1 MNKQDYWNLI
11 TKAVQK
17 HPEDQNLYY
26 EFIKEELSKLSYKDR
41 YRFTQFTSEYL
52 KYTEC
57 AGTFMLCKILNDY
70 ISDDTLLY
78 FNLWVI
84 SRGKDFYLQVLA
96 NPDEL
101 NKKLKVKDKDKEFEL
116 FMSLGLDLEENSD
129 AYTDETI
136 NSWNLTK
143 TEIKNIASEIKFLNN
158 EVLGGY
164 DSIGSIIENI
174 PKELPQLSKKFKFKK
189 EKKKNTSTVKTSEKD
204 RWEKAKNEALIKRE
218 KLIAQLEKELKTE
231 IKLTK
236 DWENRFTNYIL
247 PFPSSSMSNFTN
259 GIVNKDTFLFNIS
272 YFRKKEKPL
281 NIVGYN
287 VINSSNTCYYESTEK
302 MLYTFAGASE
312 KHVYM
317 VGNYDGLAKYEGI
330 VNFYFN
336 ILIFDENM
344 QCVNE
349 IKIPCTEKEW
359 IESSI
364 YKNNHLYLYLRIA
377 NEDGYY
383 TEHSTLIFNLN
394 QRKTVGEIKGARFPL
409 FLEENIFYLKNNETY
424 DDPFLYDL
432 YYNNQG
438 IETLLFNHIYQF
450 CIYNQLVIF
459 IQKWKNNCIIKTI
472 NFKTKEEKII
482 FSLKEEDGE
491 IRNLSVGR
499 NILAFDIINPNNS
512 LMKKIIV
519 FYHLLKNEFRL
530 SNADYRIAHST
541 DEKMCKI
548 IDEFYYIYLDRLVDP
563 KNINGKNE
571 HVVFR
576 GAIQELF

>member
-41 YRFTQFTSEYL
+41 YRFSQFTNEYL
-52 KYTEC
+52 RYTES
-57 AGTFMLCKILNDY
+57 AGTIMLCKIINDY

-84 SRGKDFYLQVLA
+84 SRGKDFYLQALA

-101 NKKLKVKDKDKEFEL
+101 NKKLKVKDKDKEFEE
-116 FMSLGLDLEENSD
+116 FMSLGLDFEENSD
-129 AYTDETI
+129 AYTDEEI
-136 NSWNLTK
+136 NSWDLTE
-143 TEIKNIASEIKFLNN
+143 TEIKDIASEIIYLNN

-164 DSIGSIIENI
+164 DNMEDIIENI

-189 EKKKNTSTVKTSEKD
+189 EKKKKTSTVKTSEKD
-204 RWEKAKNEALIKRE
+204 RWEKAKNEALIERE
-218 KLIAQLEKELKTE
+218 KLIVELEKELKTE
-231 IKLTK
+231 IKLTQ
-236 DWENRFTNYIL
+236 DWESRFINYVL
-247 PFPSSSMSNFTN
+247 PFPSSSTDHFAY
-259 GIVNKDTFLFNIS
+259 GIINKDTFLFNIS

-287 VINSSNTCYYESTEK
+287 IINSSSTCYYESTEK
-302 MLYTFAGASE
+302 MLYTFAGESE
-312 KHVYM
+312 KYIYM
-317 VGNYDGLAKYEGI
+317 VGNYDGFAKYEGI

-336 ILIFDENM
+336 ILIFDKNM

-349 IKIPCTEKEW
+349 IKIPCTKKEW
-359 IESSI
+359 IESCI

-383 TEHSTLIFNLN
+383 AEHSTLIFNIEE
-394 QRKTVGEIKGARFPL
+394 RKTVGEIKGARFPL

-424 DDPFLYDL
+424 DDPFLYDI

-459 IQKWKNNCIIKTI
+459 IQKWENKCIIKTI
-472 NFKTKEEKII
+472 DFKTKKEKII
-482 FSLKEEDGE
+482 FSLNEEDGE

-499 NILAFDIINPNNS
+499 NILAFDIKNPNNS
-512 LMKKIIV
+512 LMKKITV

-530 SNADYRIAHST
+530 SNVDYRIAYST
-541 DEKMCKI
+541 DEKMCEI

-571 HVVFR
+571 HIVFR